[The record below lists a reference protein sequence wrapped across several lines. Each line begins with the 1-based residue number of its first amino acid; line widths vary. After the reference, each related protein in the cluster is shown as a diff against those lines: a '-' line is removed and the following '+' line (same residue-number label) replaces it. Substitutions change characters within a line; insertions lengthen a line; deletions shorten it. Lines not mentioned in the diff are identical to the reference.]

1 MGVVIHALLDATLT
15 RHTGRMTTTGTPN
28 RRLIGA
34 VLMVG
39 SGVSNQVGA
48 AVGSWAFPVIAP
60 VGVVVMRQFVAA
72 LVLVPIARPRLRS
85 FTWAQWWPVLL
96 LGVVFGVMNL
106 ALYSS
111 IERIGLGLAVTL
123 EFLGPLAVALIGSRS
138 RAALLCALVAAVGVV
153 AITQPQPSTD
163 YLGIALGLVAA
174 TCWASY
180 ILLNRI
186 VGSRIPGA
194 QGAAAAALVSATLFV
209 PVGIVAF
216 LAFPPTLAAL
226 GLAVVAGVLSS
237 AVPYIADLTVLRW
250 VPPGLFGLL
259 MSINPILAALTGA
272 ILLSQELNG
281 LEWAGIALV
290 VAANAAGLAVSSR
303 QSRLARVL
311 P

>member
-1 MGVVIHALLDATLT
+1 
-15 RHTGRMTTTGTPN
+15 
-28 RRLIGA
+28 
-34 VLMVG
+34 
-39 SGVSNQVGA
+39 
-48 AVGSWAFPVIAP
+48 
-60 VGVVVMRQFVAA
+60 VMRQFVAA

-209 PVGIVAF
+209 PVGIAAF